1 QLPVLAKYWWEGT
14 DKSGQKRDVTQ
25 TTLEPPLGSGP
36 YRIKEFVP
44 GRTLVYEK
52 VDDYWGKDLN
62 VIIGT
67 RNFQTIRYEYFRD
80 STVAL
85 EAFKADQ
92 ADWRIE
98 NSAKEW
104 ATAYDFPAV
113 REKRVVTEEFPIRN
127 VGVMQAFA
135 FNVRREKF
143 KDPRVRRAFN
153 FAFDF
158 EEMNRQ
164 IFFGQYKRIAS
175 YFEGTELAS
184 SGIPE
189 GVELEILQTVR
200 DKVPADL
207 FTQPYTNPVGGNPQ
221 NVRNNTR
228 EALALLRSA
237 GYEVRNT
244 KLVGVSNGEPLN
256 VELLVEQPAF
266 ERIMLFYKPSL
277 ERLGI
282 GVSVRTID
290 ASQYENRLR
299 QWDFDIIINSWAQS
313 LSPGNEQRNF
323 WGSQAAD
330 QPGSRNLVGIKN
342 PAVDTLIDRVIFAKS
357 RAELVAATKAL
368 DRVLLWNFYVVPQ
381 WTYGKQRTAR
391 WDRFGRPEILPQY
404 SASAFPTVGWW
415 DAAKGARVRRGSGAR
430 NLSRRRTLTLLAG
443 AAAANVGSII
453 PAPAQD
459 ADRHGMS
466 AFGDLQYP
474 PDFPHFKYVN
484 PKAPKGGV
492 FSQIGPNR
500 QFNQS
505 FQTFNSLNSYIL
517 KGDAAQGMQLTFATL
532 MVRSGDEPDAM
543 YGLAARSVRIS
554 DDELTYRFTLRD
566 QLRFHDGSP
575 LTAPDVVWSLT
586 TLKDKGHP
594 IITQQLRDFTGA
606 EATDERTV
614 VVRFAESRGRDVPL
628 FVATLPIFSRAYYSK
643 KNFEESTLDIPLG
656 SGAYRVG
663 KFQVGHFIEF
673 ERVKDWW
680 GADLPVSRGQNNF
693 DVLRFEYYR
702 DREVGFE
709 GFTGRNYLFREE
721 FTSRFWASRY
731 DFPAFK
737 DGRVKRDVLPD
748 DTPSG
753 AQGWFINTRRERFKD
768 RRVREALIDAFD
780 FEWTNKNIMYGS
792 YDRTHSVFQNSPMMA
807 KGKPDAAELA
817 LLEPFRGKVP
827 DEVFG
832 EAYVPPVSD
841 FSGQDRKLLRR
852 AAQLLNDAGCAL
864 KD

>member
-1 QLPVLAKYWWEGT
+1 M
-14 DKSGQKRDVTQ
+14 
-25 TTLEPPLGSGP
+25 
-36 YRIKEFVP
+36 I
-44 GRTLVYEK
+44 
-52 VDDYWGKDLN
+52 
-62 VIIGT
+62 
-67 RNFQTIRYEYFRD
+67 
-80 STVAL
+80 
-85 EAFKADQ
+85 
-92 ADWRIE
+92 
-98 NSAKEW
+98 
-104 ATAYDFPAV
+104 
-113 REKRVVTEEFPIRN
+113 
-127 VGVMQAFA
+127 
-135 FNVRREKF
+135 
-143 KDPRVRRAFN
+143 
-153 FAFDF
+153 
-158 EEMNRQ
+158 
-164 IFFGQYKRIAS
+164 
-175 YFEGTELAS
+175 
-184 SGIPE
+184 
-189 GVELEILQTVR
+189 
-200 DKVPADL
+200 
-207 FTQPYTNPVGGNPQ
+207 
-221 NVRNNTR
+221 
-228 EALALLRSA
+228 
-237 GYEVRNT
+237 
-244 KLVGVSNGEPLN
+244 
-256 VELLVEQPAF
+256 
-266 ERIMLFYKPSL
+266 
-277 ERLGI
+277 
-282 GVSVRTID
+282 
-290 ASQYENRLR
+290 
-299 QWDFDIIINSWAQS
+299 
-313 LSPGNEQRNF
+313 
-323 WGSQAAD
+323 
-330 QPGSRNLVGIKN
+330 
-342 PAVDTLIDRVIFAKS
+342 
-357 RAELVAATKAL
+357 
-368 DRVLLWNFYVVPQ
+368 
-381 WTYGKQRTAR
+381 
-391 WDRFGRPEILPQY
+391 
-404 SASAFPTVGWW
+404 
-415 DAAKGARVRRGSGAR
+415 
-430 NLSRRRTLTLLAG
+430 NLSRRAALRLLAG
-443 AAAANVGSII
+443 AAAASAGSRIV
-453 PAPAQD
+453 PVSAQD

-484 PKAPKGGV
+484 PNAPKGGV
-492 FSQIGPNR
+492 FSQIGPSR

-566 QLRFHDGSP
+566 SAKFHDGSP
-575 LTAPDVVWSLT
+575 LTAHDVVWSLT

-606 EATDERTV
+606 EAADERTV
-614 VVRFAESRGRDVPL
+614 VVRFAENRGRDVPL

-643 KNFEESTLDIPLG
+643 KSFDESTLDTPLG
-656 SGAYRVG
+656 SGAYKVG

-817 LLEPFRGKVP
+817 LLESFRGKVL

-864 KD
+864 KDGKRFLPGGQPITIEFLIDEPTFQPHHLPYIKNLGVLGIESTLLIVDPVQYRARVDAFDFDITVERFSFSSTPGDSLRTFFSSQAAATKGSQNRAGIADPAVDALVDVIIAAKTREELTAACKALDRVIRAGRYWIPHWYKASHWIAYWDVFGRPDVKPRYFRGIPETWWYERDKGVRSEQKG